1 MYGGMKS
8 MKKQNFWGMRNRLIA
23 SFIGVLII
31 PLLIISVFLDTT
43 VKKQT
48 REDFI
53 NATTREVMQVDNAI
67 NLFFEGVK
75 ENTKMLAMHPLT
87 TQRDGKVTTYMD
99 KKGGAD
105 SMVPMTPLENGG
117 YEAELYRLFG
127 QFIKTHPEV
136 STISIGTADGGF
148 MQWPAIP
155 RKTGYD
161 SRSRDWYK
169 ESAAAPDKLILA
181 DPFLTSK
188 GVPTIGIFTG
198 VKDET
203 GALRGVFGFNIDLP
217 VITDLIKNIKIG
229 NTGYVVL
236 VDNKGTII
244 ANPKHPELGFKKITE
259 MKVEK
264 LNDIANMSNSNF
276 EVQIDGVEHVA
287 NIYSSPTTGWKYI
300 ILVEK
305 NELMSSLGK
314 IRSAMAFVALL
325 SIVLVLGVAFVI
337 SNHFSRPLIAAVGY
351 IGELGAGNF
360 RVAPMKEF
368 SERHDELGSLFKAIE
383 GMQADITGLIGQVQ
397 QVAQGVGKNSDKMK
411 IATEETSSSISEVGS
426 SLGQIANVSV
436 EQAKNM
442 ELGMDHM
449 TELTEQVSTV
459 AVYTREMTQ
468 SYKEMCA
475 LNDKVAGIVAVLTEK
490 MAQGQ
495 ESSQEVDT
503 VVRQVDDMT
512 GQIGSITAT
521 IEQIASQTN
530 LLALNASIEAAR
542 AGEHGRGF
550 AVVADEVRKLA
561 EQSGNAANN
570 IKVLIQDV
578 QQHSTVAVNAIGK
591 AKKVVE
597 EQEET
602 VNAVWSIFEEIATS
616 VSILNEKVEQ
626 MHNRFTIMSGKSSEV
641 VDIFS
646 NISAGG
652 QETSAITEEVH
663 SRMERQMLD
672 ISEVTHCADELH
684 IMVGDLQEK
693 ISKFRV

>member
-1 MYGGMKS
+1 MLIMEKKS
-8 MKKQNFWGMRNRLIA
+8 FWGMRNRLIV

-31 PLLIISVFLDTT
+31 PLLIISIFLDTT

-53 NATTREVMQVDNAI
+53 NGTTREVVQVDNAI

-75 ENTKMLAMHPLT
+75 ENTTMLAT
-87 TQRDGKVTTYMD
+87 NSVTRQSDGKITVYID

-105 SMVPMTPLENGG
+105 GMVPMNPLENGG
-117 YEAELYRLFG
+117 YEAEIYRLFG

-136 STISIGTADGGF
+136 STISLGTADGGF
-148 MQWPAIP
+148 IQWPAVP

-169 ESAAAPDKLILA
+169 ESTAAPEKLILA

-188 GVPTIGIFTG
+188 GVPTVGIFTT
-198 VKDET
+198 VKDDS
-203 GALRGVFGFNIDLP
+203 GKLKGVLGFNIDLP
-217 VITDLIKNIKIG
+217 VITDLVKNIKIG

-236 VDNKGTII
+236 VDKTGTII
-244 ANPKHPELGFKKITE
+244 ANPKKPELGFKKITE
-259 MKVEK
+259 MNVEK
-264 LNDIANMSNSNF
+264 LNDVANMSNTNF
-276 EVQIDGVEHVA
+276 EVTIDGVEHVA

-305 NELMSSLGK
+305 SELMGSLSK
-314 IRSAMAFVALL
+314 IRSAMLIVALI
-325 SIVLVLGVAFVI
+325 SILLVLCVAFFI

-360 RVAPMKEF
+360 RVAALKEF
-368 SERHDELGSLFKAIE
+368 SGRTDELGSLFKAIE
-383 GMQADITGLIGQVQ
+383 GMQTDIKGLISQVQ
-397 QVAQGVGKNSDKMK
+397 HVAQGVGENSDKMK
-411 IATEETSSSISEVGS
+411 MATGETSNSIREVGS
-426 SLGQIANVSV
+426 SLGEIANVSG

-442 ELGMDHM
+442 ELGMERM
-449 TELTEQVSTV
+449 GELTDHVSTV
-459 AVYTREMTQ
+459 AVYTQEMTE
-468 SYKEMCA
+468 SYKEMCV
-475 LNDKVAGIVAVLTEK
+475 LNDKVAGIVCLLTEK
-490 MAQGQ
+490 MTEGQ
-495 ESSQEVDT
+495 QSSNEVDT
-503 VVRQVDDMT
+503 VVRQVDEMT

-521 IEQIASQTN
+521 IEQIAAQTN

-561 EQSGNAANN
+561 EQSGNAAND

-578 QQHSTVAVNAIGK
+578 QQHSNVAVDAIGK
-591 AKKVVE
+591 AKKVVV

-602 VNAVWSIFEEIATS
+602 VNAVWAIFEEIATS
-616 VSILNEKVEQ
+616 VSTLNEKVEQ
-626 MHNRFTIMSGKSSEV
+626 MHSRFTIMTAKSNEV
-641 VDIFS
+641 VDVFS
-646 NISAGG
+646 NISAGTE
-652 QETSAITEEVH
+652 ETSAITEEVH
-663 SRMERQMLD
+663 GRMERQMGD

-684 IMVGDLQEK
+684 DMVGELQEK